1 MTIQIPLKKGDK
13 GSDVLAVQKFLNS
26 IQGATHPI
34 AEDSD
39 FGTATESLVK
49 NFQRRGNL
57 LADGV
62 VGAKT
67 LEAMSRQGFASKTT
81 QIQIPLKKGDKG
93 SDVLS
98 VQKFL
103 NSIQGATHPIGE
115 DSIFETATESL
126 VKNFQ
131 QRENL
136 LADGIV
142 GAKTLEAMRRQG
154 F

>member
-39 FGTATESLVK
+39 FGTAT
-49 NFQRRGNL
+49 
-57 LADGV
+57 
-62 VGAKT
+62 
-67 LEAMSRQGFASKTT
+67 
-81 QIQIPLKKGDKG
+81 
-93 SDVLS
+93 
-98 VQKFL
+98 
-103 NSIQGATHPIGE
+103 HPIGE

-142 GAKTLEAMRRQG
+142 GVKTLEAMRRQG